1 MPKPVAMSV
10 PWSPGEARRS
20 RRWTYLDSVLAQG
33 EVRVALLGLLK
44 SALGVLGRQT
54 SADSAG
60 GLGPQVEGLVSLV
73 LVEQAELVAL
83 LDVDDGEDA
92 GNGLAEIVA
101 IGPARLAK
109 GPSPGYRDLDSLLEA
124 ACSGRGTYMRLS
136 LEPDEAIFW
145 MRSWPSSVLSSP
157 SCFIS
162 SSLFLPQR
170 GPALTLA
177 VDCDDEIAG

>member
-1 MPKPVAMSV
+1 M
-10 PWSPGEARRS
+10 
-20 RRWTYLDSVLAQG
+20 
-33 EVRVALLGLLK
+33 
-44 SALGVLGRQT
+44 
-54 SADSAG
+54 
-60 GLGPQVEGLVSLV
+60 SLV

-101 IGPARLAK
+101 IGSAILAK
-109 GPSPGYRDLDSLLEA
+109 WPPFLPGNRSLERLLLTA
-124 ACSGRGTYMRLS
+124 YSGRGTYMRLS

-177 VDCDDEIAG
+177 VDCGDEIAG